1 MKFFQWLRERL
12 SRKTITM
19 TLDPELIELEKNCT
33 VMTGGGGR
41 KYTREMAKRLAKERF
56 EKAEEK
62 D

>member
-1 MKFFQWLRERL
+1 MKFFQWLRGRL

-19 TLDPELIELEKNCT
+19 VLDPELIELEKDCT

-41 KYTREMAKRLAKERF
+41 KYTREMAERLAKERF
-56 EKAEEK
+56 EKQK